1 MEALLGQPTAAGRA
15 FAAIKIMAVGD
26 DLKAQAAEA
35 DACTA
40 MLDYDFGQAASLERR
55 ARQQHREALQ
65 PAFDGAAA
73 LFGGRPQPALEGLK
87 QFLGKGQNAGF
98 TSLYATA
105 AALCLN
111 RLPEA
116 ASYFGRPETATTAIW
131 PCYFL
136 IGGLLDGAGGG
147 ALGAKMKFDEGA
159 RREHTRYRVNTVLA
173 AVATMA
179 SGDVPAGAM
188 ALSRSTPNAPGFL
201 RPVLV
206 DLLANPSRAAAVQ
219 ALATPRYWLMVNGYQ
234 PGELLAVKAEEL
246 PAMPAEAAPDV
257 TIAPAEAGD
266 APAAAGPADPATAA
280 ATDASPAPAPA
291 SDGVPADPGVTS
303 INPTTQAAKAYRSAV
318 THIANHAYGEAEA
331 ALDYSIRNEAFPE
344 ALLARGQL
352 RYLRGEYRGAAADYA
367 WAVRLRPDWAEAVY
381 SLAQATDRLGDP
393 RRASQLFG
401 AALEL
406 GLPPPWRSMLARER
420 ETGKVSVLQR
430 FDLSGRVAI
439 VTGGTKGLG
448 RAAADGLA
456 EAGATVVVTSRHGDE
471 AAAAAAELATAWG
484 REASGLEADQA
495 KAEDNERIVAE
506 VLARHGRLDILVNNA
521 GINIR
526 EPLVELQDEHW
537 DQVMA
542 VNLTGLMQLTRAAV
556 KPMIERAT
564 AASSTSARCSPRLAV
579 CGGTPTRPR
588 KGRCCS

>member
-1 MEALLGQPTAAGRA
+1 MKLARQARRMGPLLLLTALVVGAHAADDDEWAPAGDHQKIKASVPGANAPAEPAAEAAISAAAGSPALQPFVAKVAEVNAMARQGDYAGARQLARQSAIEVAAVGVTGDFIKHRATLAAAFTLFAGRMEALLGQPTAAGRA

-406 GLPPPWRSMLARER
+406 GLPPA
-420 ETGKVSVLQR
+420 
-430 FDLSGRVAI
+430 
-439 VTGGTKGLG
+439 
-448 RAAADGLA
+448 LA
-456 EAGATVVVTSRHGDE
+456 EYARSRAGDR
-471 AAAAAAELATAWG
+471 
-484 REASGLEADQA
+484 
-495 KAEDNERIVAE
+495 
-506 VLARHGRLDILVNNA
+506 
-521 GINIR
+521 
-526 EPLVELQDEHW
+526 
-537 DQVMA
+537 
-542 VNLTGLMQLTRAAV
+542 
-556 KPMIERAT
+556 
-564 AASSTSARCSPRLAV
+564 
-579 CGGTPTRPR
+579 
-588 KGRCCS
+588 